1 MEAFIWYLIGW
12 LILSISHYVY
22 LICIGREETLPDS
35 KKLMA
40 YKSFKVGILSWLGI
54 IILIVILIVA
64 EIFVIDSW
72 IEEKLS

>member
-12 LILSISHYVY
+12 LILSISHYIY
-22 LICIGREETLPDS
+22 LICIDREETLPDS

-64 EIFVIDSW
+64 EIFVIDNW

>member
-12 LILSISHYVY
+12 LILSISHYIY
-22 LICIGREETLPDS
+22 LICVSREETLPDS

-40 YKSFKVGILSWLGI
+40 YKSFKVGLLSWLGI
-54 IILIVILIVA
+54 IILIGIL
-64 EIFVIDSW
+64 FVCGIIMIDNW